1 MPTFYFT
8 RFRAL
13 GPRFFN
19 DVFALDTQ
27 TGILTQVSTNPR
39 GGRYY
44 DTARFRLNSSGSDA
58 LYTDTFGHPADKC
71 GLFTAPVNSTGFP
84 PMGVEF
90 PAAGDFPYSADWC
103 NGDLDIVCATT
114 HALVVINRE
123 SRNAT
128 TLRTGVDSFFSVS
141 ASPDGQRIAYVE
153 ELGAFSSNLYVCA
166 LDGSGQQV
174 LSQVGVNGEYGMP
187 AWSPDGSEIAYP
199 LRVREG
205 DGAVTSLN
213 AVRVDGAIHRTLLPP
228 DPLHLL
234 DPVWAQ
240 GGIYLTVTEAG
251 SQEQRGSIFYRSDT
265 GGDLIRVTTAP
276 PGEYGMDSPSCWRA

>member
-1 MPTFYFT
+1 MPTLYFT

-27 TGILTQVSTNPR
+27 TGALTQVSSNPR
-39 GGRYY
+39 GGRHY
-44 DTARFRLNSSGSDA
+44 DTSHFHLNSSGSDA
-58 LYTDTFGHPADKC
+58 LYIDSFGHPLDKV

-103 NGDLDIVCATT
+103 NGDLDIICATT

-128 TLRTGVDSFFSVS
+128 TLRTGEESYYSVS

-153 ELGAFSSNLYVCA
+153 DLGAFSSNLYVCA

-174 LSQVGVNGEYGMP
+174 LSQVGVNGAYGMP
-187 AWSPDGSEIAYP
+187 VWSPDGSEIAYP

-205 DGAVTSLN
+205 DRAVTSLN
-213 AVRVDGAIHRTLLPP
+213 AVRVDGAIHRTLLAP
-228 DPLHLL
+228 DPVGLL

-240 GGIYLTVTEAG
+240 GGIYLTVEDAD
-251 SQEQRGSIFYRSDT
+251 SSKRGSIYYRPDT
-265 GGDLIRVTTAP
+265 GGGLVRVTTAP
-276 PGEYGMDSPSCWRA
+276 PGEYGMDSPSCWRP